1 MADFNIFFATGLTY
15 FQSKS
20 MTLTTFI
27 VKVGKDG
34 SMNSWDSE
42 SSSVFGSIFSYE
54 NSLNKKRGRNW
65 RKTIPNICRKVFLKL
80 KVIGSNPR
88 KDLFH

>member
-42 SSSVFGSIFSYE
+42 FIFCVWIYF
-54 NSLNKKRGRNW
+54 
-65 RKTIPNICRKVFLKL
+65 FLRE
-80 KVIGSNPR
+80 IS
-88 KDLFH
+88 